1 MRTETPSGLRSITH
15 AHIEAI
21 EAAQAVDQAQRIT
34 KWEAGELAKV
44 ACIAA
49 RVGDFPLNLLRDLID
64 RTQPSDWTDDDSV
77 PMAWP
82 SNFTLAMTHQCNVTT
97 VQRAI
102 HKLTKAGL
110 VIPRDRGGRHRCGT
124 RADDRGAQD
133 VYGYDLSPLIVR
145 AAELRALREA
155 TKAATCALRTMM
167 RSTGSVREQVR
178 ALITSAEDQS
188 LPGDWASIQQRLDD
202 LARRYRS
209 ALTKPDRASIRMT
222 LDERAAVQRELD
234 TLYAEALALFK
245 AAGSDGMAACR
256 VDNGEDRAAPASYED
271 PETQPSGRNFEA
283 LTNTNNRTAV
293 TQVDMRKAAPA
304 ASAPSGHSNERAGGA
319 DGAFGLT
326 NTPGRNGHAEF
337 ASGQA
342 AASLGKR
349 NEPASESPTAKP
361 VISLKALARAC
372 PAIRDWCDDDP
383 FRSEGAFLHWS
394 ETIKSV
400 VGISDDAWRTARTLH
415 GSWDTAAIAAYV
427 LQRQENGE
435 RSGTGKVTQPGGLF
449 RALSDRYGTGSFNL
463 LRSLGHL
470 QVQALGSKRDGKGG
484 NGVKRTGR
492 QRSS

>member
-1 MRTETPSGLRSITH
+1 MRTETPSGLRTITH

-21 EAAQAVDQAQRIT
+21 EAAQAFDQAQRIT

-77 PMAWP
+77 PVAWP
-82 SNFTLAMTHQCNVTT
+82 SNFTLAMMHQCNVTT

-110 VIPRDRGGRHRCGT
+110 IIPRDRGGRHRCGT
-124 RADDRGAQD
+124 RADDGRAHD
-133 VYGYDLSPLIVR
+133 VYGFDLSPLIVR
-145 AAELRALREA
+145 AAELRALREE
-155 TKAATCALRTMM
+155 TRAATSAHRTMM

-178 ALITSAEDQS
+178 AVIISAEDQG

-209 ALTKPDRASIRMT
+209 ALTKPDRAPIKTT
-222 LDERAAVQRELD
+222 LDERAAVQSELD
-234 TLYAEALALFK
+234 ALHAEALALFK
-245 AAGSDGMAACR
+245 AADR
-256 VDNGEDRAAPASYED
+256 VDNGEDRAAPAACRN
-271 PETQPSGRNFEA
+271 PEMQPLGRNFEA
-283 LTNTNNRTAV
+283 LTNTNNEIV
-293 TQVDMRKAAPA
+293 VSQVELRKAAPA
-304 ASAPSGHSNERAGGA
+304 ASAPSGHPNKEAGGS

-326 NTPGRNGHAEF
+326 NALGISGSADR
-337 ASGQA
+337 ASGEGTAPAQ
-342 AASLGKR
+342 KR
-349 NEPASESPTAKP
+349 KGQGSESPTAKP

-372 PAIRDWCDDDP
+372 PAVKDWCDDDP

-449 RALSDRYGTGSFNL
+449 RALSDRYSTGSFNL

-470 QVQALGSKRDGKGG
+470 QLQALRGNRDGKDG
-484 NGVKRTGR
+484 NGAKQTGR

>member
-1 MRTETPSGLRSITH
+1 MRTETPSGLRTITH

-21 EAAQAVDQAQRIT
+21 EAAQAFDQAQRIT

-77 PMAWP
+77 PVAWP
-82 SNFTLAMTHQCNVTT
+82 SNFTLAMMHQCNVTT

-110 VIPRDRGGRHRCGT
+110 VIPRAH
-124 RADDRGAQD
+124 D
-133 VYGYDLSPLIVR
+133 VYGFDLSPLVVR
-145 AAELRALREA
+145 AAELRALREE
-155 TKAATCALRTMM
+155 TRAATSAHRTMM

-178 ALITSAEDQS
+178 AVIISAEDQG

-209 ALTKPDRASIRMT
+209 ALTKPDRAPIKTT
-222 LDERAAVQRELD
+222 LDERAAVQSELD
-234 TLYAEALALFK
+234 ALYAEALALFK
-245 AAGSDGMAACR
+245 AADR
-256 VDNGEDRAAPASYED
+256 VDNGEDRAAPAACRN
-271 PETQPSGRNFEA
+271 PEMQPLGRNFEA
-283 LTNTNNRTAV
+283 LTNTNNEIV
-293 TQVDMRKAAPA
+293 VSQVELRKASPA
-304 ASAPSGHSNERAGGA
+304 ASAPSGHPNKEASGS

-326 NTPGRNGHAEF
+326 NALGISGSADRASDEGTAPGQNRNG
-337 ASGQA
+337 Q
-342 AASLGKR
+342 
-349 NEPASESPTAKP
+349 ASEPPTAKP

-372 PAIRDWCDDDP
+372 PAVKDWCDDDP

-449 RALSDRYGTGSFNL
+449 RALSDRYSTGSFNL

-470 QVQALGSKRDGKGG
+470 QLQALRGNRDGKDG
-484 NGVKRTGR
+484 NGGKQTGG

>member
-1 MRTETPSGLRSITH
+1 MRTETPSGLRTITH

-21 EAAQAVDQAQRIT
+21 EAAQAFDQAQRIT

-77 PMAWP
+77 PVAWP
-82 SNFTLAMTHQCNVTT
+82 SNFTLAMMHQCNVTT

-102 HKLTKAGL
+102 YKLTKAGL
-110 VIPRDRGGRHRCGT
+110 IIPRDRGGRHRCGT
-124 RADDRGAQD
+124 RADDGRAHD
-133 VYGYDLSPLIVR
+133 VYGFDLSPLIVR
-145 AAELRALREA
+145 AAELRALREE
-155 TKAATCALRTMM
+155 TRAATSAHRTMM

-178 ALITSAEDQS
+178 AVIISAEDQG

-209 ALTKPDRASIRMT
+209 ALTKPDRAPIKTT
-222 LDERAAVQRELD
+222 LDERAAVQSELD
-234 TLYAEALALFK
+234 ALHAEALALFK
-245 AAGSDGMAACR
+245 AADR
-256 VDNGEDRAAPASYED
+256 VDNGEDRAAPAACRN
-271 PETQPSGRNFEA
+271 PEMQPLGRNFEA
-283 LTNTNNRTAV
+283 LTNTNNEIV
-293 TQVDMRKAAPA
+293 VSQVELRKAAPA
-304 ASAPSGHSNERAGGA
+304 ASAPSGHPNKEAGGS

-326 NTPGRNGHAEF
+326 NALGISSSADRAPAQKRK
-337 ASGQA
+337 GQA
-342 AASLGKR
+342 S
-349 NEPASESPTAKP
+349 EPPTAKP

-372 PAIRDWCDDDP
+372 PAVKDWCDDDP

-427 LQRQENGE
+427 CSARRTGNAPEPG
-435 RSGTGKVTQPGGLF
+435 RSPSRVACSVRSRIGTAPEASTSS
-449 RALSDRYGTGSFNL
+449 A
-463 LRSLGHL
+463 
-470 QVQALGSKRDGKGG
+470 ALG
-484 NGVKRTGR
+484 
-492 QRSS
+492 